1 MYILVKYSS
10 NYEDISKEC
19 KNKNQTPIPLFSLTL
34 TKQKDQNKQHI
45 SKLKQL
51 VNSKNFEYSALQI
64 TLNAI
69 DNTTQGIINQ
79 LKQEFDIIIG
89 QGGLNKVNRFFLEQT
104 QIDFLLDP
112 HTSRFKVKFD
122 FIHHFNSGLNHVLCK
137 FAKEKNIGI
146 IHSLNFMKQQGVIL
160 TKDIARMNQN
170 TRFARKYTISMYSN
184 FIIAK
189 KEDIISLIQL
199 TSFQKELGM
208 DTKQIKESQTILE
221 KKIKKNKHKKSQEYI
236 SKGLEKI

>member
-1 MYILVKYSS
+1 MYVLVKYSS
-10 NYEDISKEC
+10 NYEEMSKEC
-19 KNKNQTPIPLFSLTL
+19 QNKNQTPIPLFSLTL
-34 TKQKDQNKQHI
+34 TKQKDQNKQHL

-79 LKQEFDIIIG
+79 LKQDFDIIIG

-104 QIDFLLDP
+104 QIDFLLDS

-146 IHSLNFMKQQGVIL
+146 INSLNFMKQQGVIL

-170 TRFARKYTISMYSN
+170 TKFARKYDLFMYSN
-184 FIIAK
+184 FIITK

-208 DTKQIKESQTILE
+208 DTKQIKESQNILE
-221 KKIKKNKHKKSQEYI
+221 KIIKKNKHKKSLEYI